1 MHAVSGQHLPLTAA
15 KSAKRDRR
23 SRAPVRRDVMP
34 YRTECL
40 ALISVISDDVG
51 RAFMFITVHIRIAD
65 VGRLAGQTETDVC
78 RP

>member
-1 MHAVSGQHLPLTAA
+1 
-15 KSAKRDRR
+15 
-23 SRAPVRRDVMP
+23 MP

-65 VGRLAGQTETDVC
+65 AGRLAGQTETDVC
-78 RP
+78 RPSSDMSPSL